1 MGNRIRVKYED
12 IVNDANLLRAAKNT
26 MRNGIRFKKE
36 GALWKLEQEKHINK
50 LKKMLLNQ
58 TYKHGKYFTFTVFDP
73 KKRTILAAN
82 LTDRVLHHAVYDVLA
97 PLIDTKFIFHSYACR
112 LNKGQHKA
120 IDQAQKW
127 CRNSKYYIHL
137 DVKKFF
143 ASINREKLIAII
155 KNTITDQRIIQL
167 IEEII
172 HSSIKHNFYKA
183 HQQLN
188 LFEEPVQSNDF
199 PTENKGIP
207 IGNLTSQLFA
217 NWYLNEL
224 DQFVK
229 HELKLP
235 KYIRYMDDFVVF
247 SNDKK
252 ELIVAEQKIKTFCEN
267 ELKLAIH
274 PSGGPTPTRKGLSF
288 LGFRIFATHCRVKTA
303 SLLRFKNKFQ
313 AINTQ
318 YDEANEKDVFLY
330 YQRIQAWNAH
340 ASKANS
346 FQLRKQI
353 FESHPMS
360 ALLWNYNMD
369 YKIYR
374 KENLAYGNCTVASN
388 N

>member
-1 MGNRIRVKYED
+1 MGNRIKIKYED

-26 MRNGIRFKKE
+26 MRNGVRFKKE
-36 GALWKLEQEKHINK
+36 GAQWKIEQEKHINK
-50 LKKMLLNQ
+50 LKKMLLKQ
-58 TYKHGKYFTFTVFDP
+58 TYKHGKYQTFTVYDP

-82 LTDRVLHHAVYDVLA
+82 LTDRVLHHAVYDVLT
-97 PLIDTKFIFHSYACR
+97 PLIDTKFIYHSYACR
-112 LNKGQHKA
+112 INKGQHKA

-127 CRNSKYYIHL
+127 CRNSQFFIHL

-143 ASINREKLIAII
+143 ASINREILLSII
-155 KNTITDQRIIQL
+155 KRTISDKRIVQL
-167 IEEII
+167 LEETV
-172 HSSIKHNFYKA
+172 HSSIKHNFFKP
-183 HQQLN
+183 HQQLS
-188 LFEEPVQSNDF
+188 LFDEPVLTNDF
-199 PTENKGIP
+199 PTSQKGIP
-207 IGNLTSQLFA
+207 IGNVTSQLFA

-224 DQFVK
+224 DQYVK
-229 HELKLP
+229 HQLKIN

-247 SNDKK
+247 ANSKEELVKAESEIKDFCAK
-252 ELIVAEQKIKTFCEN
+252 ELQ
-267 ELKLAIH
+267 LDIH
-274 PSGGPTPTRKGLSF
+274 PSGGATPVNKGLSF
-288 LGFRIFATHCRVKTA
+288 LGFRIFASHRRVKTA

-360 ALLWNYNMD
+360 ASLWNYNMD

-374 KENLAYGNCTVASN
+374 KQNLAYGNCTVASN